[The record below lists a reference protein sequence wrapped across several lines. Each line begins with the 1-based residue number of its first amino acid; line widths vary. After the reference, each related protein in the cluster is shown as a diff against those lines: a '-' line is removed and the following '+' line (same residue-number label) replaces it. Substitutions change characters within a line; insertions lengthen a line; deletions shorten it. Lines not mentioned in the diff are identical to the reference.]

1 MSVCLCMCKIAT
13 KSHRNMKAKS
23 YLNGGSDSVYC
34 SLLAAVMEIY
44 LFLLLCW
51 VCCCCCLD
59 LVFFVVLGFFTDLF
73 LALASWTN

>member
-1 MSVCLCMCKIAT
+1 
-13 KSHRNMKAKS
+13 MKAKS

-51 VCCCCCLD
+51 VCCCWGFFLF
-59 LVFFVVLGFFTDLF
+59 VWIWFFFFVVLGFFTDLF